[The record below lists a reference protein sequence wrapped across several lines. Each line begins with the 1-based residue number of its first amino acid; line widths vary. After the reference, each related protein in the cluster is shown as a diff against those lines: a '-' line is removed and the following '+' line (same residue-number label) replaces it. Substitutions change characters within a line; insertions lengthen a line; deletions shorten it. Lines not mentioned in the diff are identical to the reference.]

1 MTLVVKIVGCRADV
15 FRELKQPQWRRK
27 IKRLSNINYFAIT
40 AFCSRATF
48 LTNLN
53 YATGG
58 LEERRGIK
66 YSFFSELFIIPYSVL
81 LDIHYSVSSL
91 SSNSL
96 FRMPK
101 P

>member
-1 MTLVVKIVGCRADV
+1 MTVVVKIVGCRADV

-27 IKRLSNINYFAIT
+27 IKRHSNINYFAIT

-66 YSFFSELFIIPYSVL
+66 YRDGKIYCSVFIHTVGCS
-81 LDIHYSVSSL
+81 
-91 SSNSL
+91 
-96 FRMPK
+96 RCR
-101 P
+101 